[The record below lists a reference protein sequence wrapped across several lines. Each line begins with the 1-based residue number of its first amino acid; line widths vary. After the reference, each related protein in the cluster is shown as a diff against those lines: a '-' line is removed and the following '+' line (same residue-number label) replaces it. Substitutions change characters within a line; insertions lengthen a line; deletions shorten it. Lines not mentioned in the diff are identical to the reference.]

1 MNYTEKT
8 KLVNDLCGAGL
19 MLLLFEVFYGLTD
32 SAFTVFNYNLQNV
45 ESVIYILGGII
56 LAISVVILAIAFKKD
71 RPSLSLYG
79 VELLVLAVTAALLP
93 GTYLT
98 FTAPFNKLNKVFP
111 IVFLVYY
118 MIKIVIILA
127 NAFGRKGQRTAK
139 RRK

>member
-1 MNYTEKT
+1 M
-8 KLVNDLCGAGL
+8 
-19 MLLLFEVFYGLTD
+19 
-32 SAFTVFNYNLQNV
+32 FNYILQNV

-118 MIKIVIILA
+118 IIRIVVILA
-127 NAFGRKGQRTAK
+127 KAFGRKGQRSAK

>member
-8 KLVNDLCGAGL
+8 KLVNDLCGASL

-56 LAISVVILAIAFKKD
+56 LAVSVVILAIAFKKD
-71 RPSLSLYG
+71 RPSLALYG

-111 IVFLVYY
+111 LVFLVYY
-118 MIKIVIILA
+118 IIRIIVILV
-127 NAFGRKGQRTAK
+127 NTFGGKGQKSTK